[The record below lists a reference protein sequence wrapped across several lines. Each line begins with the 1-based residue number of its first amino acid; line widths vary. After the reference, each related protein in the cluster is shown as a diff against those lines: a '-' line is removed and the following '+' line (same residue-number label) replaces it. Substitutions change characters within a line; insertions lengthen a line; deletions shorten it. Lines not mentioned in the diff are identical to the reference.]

1 MLKLCSNC
9 SQLAQFSLNAIV
21 STVGVSA
28 RLQKSSSAV
37 LFCDSCLQ
45 KANDRLH
52 SSALRKAVNSAYTTL
67 ISRLRERASA
77 DRDVS
82 A

>member
-28 RLQKSSSAV
+28 RLQKSSQAV
-37 LFCDSCLQ
+37 LFCNDCLQ
-45 KANDRLH
+45 KLCDRLQ
-52 SSALRKAVNSAYTTL
+52 SSALRKAVNNAYATL
-67 ISRLRERASA
+67 NGRLRERSTAEKH
-77 DRDVS
+77 V
-82 A
+82 

>member
-28 RLQKSSSAV
+28 RLQKSSQAV
-37 LFCDSCLQ
+37 LFCNDCLQ
-45 KANDRLH
+45 KLCE
-52 SSALRKAVNSAYTTL
+52 T
-67 ISRLRERASA
+67 I
-77 DRDVS
+77 
-82 A
+82 